1 MDFSIPPELD
11 DLATRVR
18 RFVDDEV
25 IPLESEIDV
34 EAGDIAAIA
43 DLRAKAKAEGL
54 WAPHLPQEYGGQDT
68 GLMGMCLVFEQAGRS
83 LLGPLAL
90 NCAAPDE
97 GTMHLLLM
105 AARPPQLEQ
114 YLTPLA
120 NGDIRSCFA
129 MTEPAPG
136 GGSDPTMLRTR
147 AERKGDG
154 WIINGDKWFI
164 TGADGAA
171 FSVVCAVTDPDA
183 PAHSKASL
191 FIVDTDNPGFKVV
204 KRTPIMGSGGAGG
217 HCEVAL
223 EDCEVA
229 DDAMLG
235 GEGEGFKLMQVRL
248 GPARLTHCMRWIGV
262 AQRALDIAANR
273 AIEREAF
280 GSALAGH
287 QSIQWM
293 LADSEMDLY
302 ASRMMTLHAAWRI
315 SEGDQARQ
323 ETSACKVFVAEAI
336 NRVIDRSV
344 QILGALGVTQYTPVE
359 LFFRD
364 ARAFRIYDG
373 PSEVHRM
380 VVARRILRR
389 AADGRQATGLTGVA
403 GGLVGE

>member
-1 MDFSIPPELD
+1 MDFTIPPDLE
-11 DLATRVR
+11 DLAVRVR
-18 RFVDDEV
+18 RFVDNEV
-25 IPLESEIDV
+25 IPVENEIDV
-34 EAGDIAAIA
+34 EADDIAAVA
-43 DLRAKAKAEGL
+43 ELRAKAKDQGL
-54 WAPHLPQEYGGQDT
+54 WAPHLPPEYGGQDA

-83 LLGPLAL
+83 LLGPLAI

-105 AARPPQLEQ
+105 AARPDQLEQ
-114 YLTPLA
+114 YLVPLA
-120 NGDIRSCFA
+120 NGDVRSCFA

-147 AERKGDG
+147 AVRKRDG
-154 WIINGDKWFI
+154 WVISGDKWFI
-164 TGADGAA
+164 TGADGAS
-171 FSVVCAVTDPDA
+171 FSVVCAVTDPEA

-191 FIVDTDNPGFKVV
+191 FVVDTDNPGFKVV
-204 KRTPIMGSGGAGG
+204 KRTPVMGSGGAGG
-217 HCEVAL
+217 HCEVSL
-223 EDCEVA
+223 EDCEVP

-235 GEGEGFKLMQVRL
+235 GEGEGFRLMQVRL

-262 AQRALDIAANR
+262 AQRALDIAASR

-280 GSALAGH
+280 GKPLSDH

-315 SEGDQARQ
+315 SQGDQARQ

-344 QILGALGVTQYTPVE
+344 QVLGALGVTHYTPVE

-380 VVARRILRR
+380 VVARRILRA

-403 GGLVGE
+403 GGLVGN

>member
-1 MDFSIPPELD
+1 MDFKVPSELD
-11 DLATRVR
+11 ELAARAR

-25 IPLESEIDV
+25 IPLEGEIDV
-34 EAGDIAAIA
+34 ERDDIAAVA
-43 DLRAKAKAEGL
+43 DLRSKAKAAGL
-54 WAPHLPQEYGGQDT
+54 WAPHMPKKYGGQEV
-68 GLMGMCLVFEQAGRS
+68 GLIGMCLVFEQAGRS

-97 GTMHLLLM
+97 GTMHLLHM
-105 AARPPQLEQ
+105 AARPAQLEQ
-114 YLTPLA
+114 YLVPLVD
-120 NGDIRSCFA
+120 GELRSCFA

-154 WIINGDKWFI
+154 WVINGEKWFI

-171 FSVVCAVTDPDA
+171 FSVVCAVTDPEA
-183 PAHSKASL
+183 PQHARASL
-191 FIVDTDNPGFKVV
+191 FIVDADNPGWRVER
-204 KRTPIMGSGGAGG
+204 RTPVMGSGGPGG
-217 HCEVAL
+217 HCEVSL
-223 EDCEVA
+223 EDCEVP

-235 GEGEGFKLMQVRL
+235 GVGEGFKLMQVRL

-262 AQRALDIAANR
+262 AQRALDIAAAR
-273 AIEREAF
+273 ALERDAF
-280 GSALAGH
+280 EKKLAEH
-287 QSIQWM
+287 QAIQWM
-293 LADSEMDLY
+293 LADSETDLY
-302 ASRMMTLHAAWRI
+302 ASRMMTLYAAWRI
-315 SEGDQARQ
+315 AEGDEARQ

-344 QILGALGVTQYTPVE
+344 QICGALGVTEYTPIE

-389 AADGRQATGLTGVA
+389 VADGRQATGLTGVA
-403 GGLVGE
+403 GGIVGE